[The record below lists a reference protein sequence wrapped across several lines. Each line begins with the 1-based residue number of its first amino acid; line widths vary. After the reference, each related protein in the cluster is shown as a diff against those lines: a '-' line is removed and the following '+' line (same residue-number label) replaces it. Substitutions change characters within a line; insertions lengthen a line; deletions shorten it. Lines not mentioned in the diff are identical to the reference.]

1 MCQITQY
8 GVRVNE
14 LFANDNLIIGSQG
27 ETKRTQFYTIN
38 RIQQL
43 TSNFVLEQNSY
54 FKVYITLDQQIDEHY
69 RTVYSFL
76 DMFGFVGGIFELF
89 KAFGFIFANFFAI
102 RSLYSSIISQLYHIE
117 SEEYSNQNES
127 NKNHESQ
134 IKESQNSNLS
144 YKSKL

>member
-1 MCQITQY
+1 MTKWSGPGCKTDAEIETVLNSHYVDIAMTSAFLDFYDYNNPVHPYLQDVNYIGLISNMCQITQY

-54 FKVYITLDQQIDEHY
+54 FKVYITLDQQIDEHF
-69 RTVYSFL
+69 FL
-76 DMFGFVGGIFELF
+76 MSRLLNKI
-89 KAFGFIFANFFAI
+89 
-102 RSLYSSIISQLYHIE
+102 
-117 SEEYSNQNES
+117 QNIMS
-127 NKNHESQ
+127 CFCHQ
-134 IKESQNSNLS
+134 
-144 YKSKL
+144 